1 MPYKARVQSI
11 VNKTD
16 NCSSGNKEA
25 GLVNTSDFSRVPRNI
40 LKAKTSTNY
49 QFNALTGAGCLTK

>member
-25 GLVNTSDFSRVPRNI
+25 GLVNTSDFARVPRNI

>member
-1 MPYKARVQSI
+1 MKSRVQSI

-16 NCSSGNKEA
+16 NCSTGNKEA
-25 GLVNTSDFSRVPRNI
+25 GLANTADFSRVPRNI
-40 LKAKTSTNY
+40 LKAKTATNY